1 MAPAPPRNPVSYG
14 PRPRGCNP
22 LAALVLLVA
31 LVLAAPVRA
40 EAPVR
45 VVAIGDSLTAGY
57 GLARDQG
64 FLAQM
69 ADWLAARD
77 TPPFR
82 LVNMG
87 VSGDTTAAGR
97 QRLEWVLADG
107 ADAAILA
114 LGGNDLLRGIAPEET
129 RANLDAML
137 AELRRRGLPVLL
149 IGIEAPR
156 NFGAEYKAAFDAIYP
171 ELAGKHSA
179 RLAWWRLDAL
189 ADAPEMMQPDGLHP
203 SAAGVARLVQ
213 RLGPEVRGLIET
225 AAETGETETGPE

>member
-1 MAPAPPRNPVSYG
+1 ML
-14 PRPRGCNP
+14 
-22 LAALVLLVA
+22 LAALLTALL
-31 LVLAAPVRA
+31 LAAPARA

-57 GLARDQG
+57 GLPRDRG

-69 ADWLAARD
+69 ADWLAAHD
-77 TPPFR
+77 APPFR

-97 QRLEWVLADG
+97 QRLDWVLADG

-114 LGGNDLLRGIAPEET
+114 LGGNDLLRGIAPGET

-137 AELRRRGLPVLL
+137 AELRRRSLPVLL
-149 IGIEAPR
+149 LGIEAPR

-171 ELAGKHSA
+171 ELAEKHGA
-179 RLAWWRLDAL
+179 RLACWCLDAL
-189 ADAPEMMQPDGLHP
+189 AGEPGMVQPDGLHP
-203 SAAGVARLVQ
+203 SAAGVTRLVE
-213 RLGPEVRGLIET
+213 RLGPEVRALIET
-225 AAETGETETGPE
+225 AAETPANKQESDTGSE